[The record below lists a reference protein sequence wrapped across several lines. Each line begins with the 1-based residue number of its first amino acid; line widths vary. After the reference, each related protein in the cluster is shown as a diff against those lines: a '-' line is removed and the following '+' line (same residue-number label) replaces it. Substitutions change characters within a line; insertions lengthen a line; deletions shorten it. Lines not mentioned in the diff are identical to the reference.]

1 MCYGKKIQAA
11 ATKWELG
18 NTPASSWMDGYSAI
32 ILPSE
37 NRSVIDPPD
46 ASFCKLTTKLVI
58 TGKTISS
65 D

>member
-37 NRSVIDPPD
+37 NRIVRAPPD
-46 ASFCKLTTKLVI
+46 ARLSKW
-58 TGKTISS
+58 
-65 D
+65 